1 MPPIVRPSE
10 YSGQNLWVG
19 IDIGGTF
26 TDFVIYSPVDQLL
39 ERYKV
44 LSTPSDPAEAVLQ
57 GLSQLPKNVSRH
69 IVHGSTVATN
79 AILERK
85 GARTALVTTS
95 GFRDIL
101 QIGRQDRSDLY
112 DVFPDVPSPLVP
124 REWCL
129 EMPER
134 VDFQGNIVTPLQKDA
149 IEPIFESLRSNEIQ
163 SVAVSFLFSFVNPAH
178 ERWVTN
184 RLRETGW
191 FVTASSEILPEFR
204 EYERTSTT
212 VVNAY
217 VSPVLDKY
225 LGRLEREMTPTEFH
239 ILQSNGGRISVE
251 QARGHGVRSILSGPA
266 GGVVGARYLAGLA
279 GFHRI
284 LTFDMGGTSTDV
296 SLVDENIHVTTEAEV
311 GGCPIRVP
319 VIDVHTVGS
328 GGGSMAMVDAGGNIR
343 VGPQSAGADPG
354 PVCYGRGGT
363 IPTVTDAHVVLG
375 RLPTDGFLGGRMTL
389 DVEAAQ
395 GAFDALSTQVE
406 VSPRPGLDRRQTLA
420 LGMIHIANAHME
432 RALRVISVERGKD
445 PRETV
450 LVSFGGAGGLHA
462 CALAR
467 ALGFRMLVSPMAA
480 TLSALGMLAADV
492 QLDYVHTVMLP
503 GDTPFKT
510 VDEHTRELVRQGE
523 EDVMREGISSEQ
535 AVITRTIDVRY
546 VGQSFELEVPLVPHF
561 RQTFEDLHE
570 KRYGYCQQDAPIEI
584 VNVRV
589 RAIGHVKPPPI
600 PTRSFGAADP
610 TAAKWVERPVVL
622 GEGIQ
627 MVPHYWGNRLSPGH
641 EISGPAI
648 LVLDDTTVYLGPADQ
663 AHVDAYSNILIQVGS
678 ADG

>member
-1 MPPIVRPSE
+1 MGS
-10 YSGQNLWVG
+10 SDQTNQNLWVG

-26 TDFVIYSPVDQLL
+26 TDFVIYSPVDQSLQ
-39 ERYKV
+39 RYKV
-44 LSTPSDPAEAVLQ
+44 LSTPPDPAGAVLQ
-57 GLSQLPKNVSRH
+57 GLSQLPQHLSRH

-85 GARTALVTTS
+85 GTRTALVTTS

-101 QIGRQDRSDLY
+101 LIGRQDRPDLY
-112 DVFPDVPSPLVP
+112 DIFPDVPSPLVP

-134 VDFQGNIVTPLQKDA
+134 VDFQGNIVTSLQIDA
-149 IEPIFESLRSNEIQ
+149 IEPILESLRSNDIH

-178 ERWVTN
+178 EQWVTN
-184 RLRETGW
+184 RLREEGL
-191 FVTASSEILPEFR
+191 FVTASSELLPEFR

-225 LGRLEREMTPTEFH
+225 LGRLEREMAPTEFH

-319 VIDVHTVGS
+319 VIDLHTVGS
-328 GGGSMAMVDAGGNIR
+328 GGGSMATVDAGGNLR

-354 PVCYGRGGT
+354 PVCYGRGGM

-389 DVEAAQ
+389 DVQAAQ
-395 GAFDALSTQVE
+395 GAFDALSRQVV
-406 VSPRPGLDRRQTLA
+406 VSPRPGLDKRQTLA
-420 LGMIHIANAHME
+420 LGMIHIVNAHME

-467 ALGFRMLVSPMAA
+467 ALSVPHVLVSPLAA

-492 QLDYVHTVMLP
+492 QLDYVHTVMLS
-503 GDTPFKT
+503 GDTPFQI
-510 VDEHTRELVRQGE
+510 VDEHTRELVCQAE
-523 EDVMREGISSEQ
+523 EDVMREGISPEQ
-535 AVITRTIDVRY
+535 AIITRTVDVRY
-546 VGQSFELEVPLVPHF
+546 VGQSFELNVPLALQF

-570 KRYGYCQQDAPIEI
+570 ERYGYCQQDAPVEI

-589 RAIGHVKPPPI
+589 RAIGHVRPPPI
-600 PTRSFGAADP
+600 PTAPLGSADP
-610 TAAKWVERPVVL
+610 SAARWEERPVVL
-622 GEGIQ
+622 DQGIQ
-627 MVPHYWGNRLSPGH
+627 LVPHYWGNRLCPGH

-648 LVLDDTTVYLGPADQ
+648 LVLEDTTVYLGPTDQ
-663 AHVDAYSNILIQVGS
+663 AHVDAYANILIQVGPT
-678 ADG
+678 DG